1 MQQYSLLSLKTF
13 IAIVETGSFNK
24 TAKLLGVSAAAVS
37 RRISLL
43 ENALATHL
51 INRTTRRLS
60 LTEAGQSYYDDVKD
74 AVNALNDS
82 ESKLKDK
89 KLTIKGSIRI
99 AAPMSFGIIRLA
111 RILPKFLKD
120 HPEIDIDLRLE
131 DQPANLFPERIDLA
145 IRLGELRD
153 SSLIGVHLGEVE
165 RIVCASP
172 DYLKHNGEP
181 SKMSDLKNHNC
192 LQYSLGVKGKWGLS
206 ATATVPSQ
214 LHTNSGVALREAA
227 IVGLGVI
234 IVPAFIVEDAI
245 KNGELKRILP
255 NHKLQTLPLHI
266 VRQSKQF
273 TPVKVGAIID
283 FLKKELTPFLTR

>member
-13 IAIVETGSFNK
+13 ITVVETGSFTK
-24 TAKLLGVSAAAVS
+24 TAKLLGVSDAAVS

-51 INRTTRRLS
+51 INRTTRWLS

-74 AVNALNDS
+74 VVSALNDS
-82 ESKLKDK
+82 ESKLRDK
-89 KLTIKGSIRI
+89 KLTIRGSIRI
-99 AAPMSFGIIRLA
+99 ATPMSFGIIRLA
-111 RILPKFLKD
+111 RILPEFLKD
-120 HPEIDIDLRLE
+120 HPEINIDLQLE
-131 DQPANLFPERIDLA
+131 DKPANLFPERIDLA

-153 SSLIGVHLGEVE
+153 SSLIGIYLGEME

-181 SKMSDLKNHNC
+181 SKMSDLENHNC

-206 ATATVPSQ
+206 ATTTAPSQ
-214 LHTNSGVALREAA
+214 LYTNSGAALREAA

-234 IVPAFIVEDAI
+234 TVPAFIVEDAI

-255 NHKLQTLPLHI
+255 NHKLETLPVHI
-266 VRQSKQF
+266 VRLSKQF